1 MQRFE
6 GKVAIVT
13 GGASGIGAAVCRRIV
28 SEGGKVTVADVSGD
42 RAEVLAKAIG
52 SAAFA
57 VQFDA
62 AEATSI
68 EKMVEATV
76 KHFGRLDVLHNN
88 AADVSQAI
96 QMGDT
101 TAVDIDIAIW
111 DRVMAVNLRG
121 YLLGCKYAIPHIAKS
136 GGGAIVNTAS
146 GAGAQGDLVRI
157 AYGTSKGAIFTL
169 TRYVAAQYAHQNI
182 RCNAIAPGLVKT
194 PALEG
199 SPPGMMEILKR
210 HTLLE
215 FGVPEDIAALVA
227 FLASSEA
234 AYITGSIYSI
244 DGGLGMHNP
253 MHADLK
259 DYMDQ
264 AAATYAAKK

>member
-1 MQRFE
+1 MNRFE
-6 GKVAIVT
+6 NKVAIVT

-28 SEGGKVTVADVSGD
+28 AEGGKVAVADVSGD
-42 RAEVLAKAIG
+42 RAEVLAKELGPAG
-52 SAAFA
+52 FA

-62 AEATSI
+62 AEASSI

-76 KHFGRLDVLHNN
+76 QHFGRLDVLHNN
-88 AADVSQAI
+88 AADVSAPI

-111 DRVMAVNLRG
+111 DRVMQVNLRG
-121 YLLGCKYAIPHIAKS
+121 YLLGCKYAIPHIIRS
-136 GGGAIVNTAS
+136 GGGSIVNTAS
-146 GAGAQGDLVRI
+146 GAGARGDLVRI
-157 AYGTSKGAIFTL
+157 AYGVSKGAIYTL
-169 TRYVAAQYAHQNI
+169 TKYVAAQYAHQGV
-182 RCNAIAPGLVKT
+182 RCNAVAPGLVMT

-215 FGVPEDIAALVA
+215 FGKPEDIAALVT
-227 FLASSEA
+227 FLASGEA
-234 AYITGSIYSI
+234 AYITGQVYGI
-244 DGGLGMHNP
+244 DGGLLMHNP

-259 DYMDQ
+259 DYMEQ
-264 AAATYAAKK
+264 AAAAHAAA